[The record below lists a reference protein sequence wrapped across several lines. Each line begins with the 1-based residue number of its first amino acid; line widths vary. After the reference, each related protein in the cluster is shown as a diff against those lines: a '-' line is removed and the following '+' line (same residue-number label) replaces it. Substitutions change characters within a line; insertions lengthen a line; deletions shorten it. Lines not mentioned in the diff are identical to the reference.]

1 MPIRPS
7 LLSAFATLL
16 AAAPAAAAISGVCP
30 DGSIF
35 IVQSADAIPCR
46 EAKRVDPQDLPPLQ
60 PELLPRPYGW
70 ERFNRLADPN
80 NPYNLVESGVPPS
93 APPSPATAPAPAT
106 APVPATAP
114 AAPPTAPTQVAA
126 LTPAAARRLD
136 LALTPSD
143 VEDLDEIVAL
153 TQSVA
158 PAAVSRF
165 SADGER
171 TAMLQLARS
180 ALFEQRVHAAL
191 ATQGGG
197 QRGPVVVFRA
207 EARKAGAIHANLTFV
222 QGHVAFHPDPANPD
236 QLGVIDGA
244 LGDLAAGQR
253 VLGYA
258 VLPAHLDASAPI
270 DIYWDDRRT
279 TATLSSLH

>member
-1 MPIRPS
+1 MPTRPR
-7 LLSAFATLL
+7 LCAAFAALL
-16 AAAPAAAAISGVCP
+16 LAAPAAAAISGVCP

-35 IVQSADAIPCR
+35 IVQSPDAIPCR

-80 NPYNLVESGVPPS
+80 NPYNLVDSAAPHGFSSP
-93 APPSPATAPAPAT
+93 APPTPAPATAPAPPG
-106 APVPATAP
+106 APVSPP
-114 AAPPTAPTQVAA
+114 QLAAVTPTARV
-126 LTPAAARRLD
+126 LD
-136 LALTPSD
+136 LALSARD
-143 VEDLDEIVAL
+143 VADLDEIVAL
-153 TQSVA
+153 SQSVA
-158 PAAVSRF
+158 PAVVLRY

-171 TAMLQLARS
+171 SALLQLARS
-180 ALFEQRVHAAL
+180 AGFEQRVHAAL

-197 QRGPVVVFRA
+197 QHGPVVLFRA
-207 EARKAGAIHANLTFV
+207 EARAAGAIHGNLTFV

-236 QLGVIDGA
+236 QFGVIDGA
-244 LGDLAAGQR
+244 LGELAAGQR

-258 VLPAHLDASAPI
+258 VLPAHLDPAAPL

-279 TATLSSLH
+279 TATLSPTGS

>member
-1 MPIRPS
+1 MPVRSTLPS
-7 LLSAFATLL
+7 ALAALLL
-16 AAAPAAAAISGVCP
+16 AAPTAGAISGVCP

-80 NPYNLVESGVPPS
+80 NPYNLVDSAAPQATTPP
-93 APPSPATAPAPAT
+93 APTPAPAPAT
-106 APVPATAP
+106 AVVPAGAP
-114 AAPPTAPTQVAA
+114 AQPTQRVELAPTARV
-126 LTPAAARRLD
+126 LD
-136 LALTPSD
+136 LALSARD
-143 VEDLDEIVAL
+143 VADLDEIVAL
-153 TQSVA
+153 SQSVA
-158 PAAVSRF
+158 PAAVSRY

-171 TAMLQLARS
+171 TAILQLARS
-180 ALFEQRVHAAL
+180 AGFEQRVHAAL

-197 QRGPVVVFRA
+197 QRGPVVLFRA
-207 EARKAGAIHANLTFV
+207 EARAAGALHGNLTFV

-236 QLGVIDGA
+236 QFGVIDGA
-244 LGDLAAGQR
+244 LGELAAGQH

-258 VLPAHLDASAPI
+258 VLPAHLDPAVPV

-279 TATLSSLH
+279 SATLSPSAAN